1 MFLLPLKELRIRSRW
16 QGNLDDMLEL
26 QNKMHW
32 LMKHAKLLGY
42 EVEGFVLLELGSRLM
57 GLGRVHRPCERP
69 RQASG
74 MFGQVFMRRSVTA
87 AALCVGQSP
96 SFYWQFVASFQGL
109 WRLFRMPSKQEV
121 EGCGTTAPT

>member
-32 LMKHAKLLGY
+32 LMNHAKLLGY
-42 EVEGFVLLELGSRLM
+42 EVEVLLELGSRLM

-74 MFGQVFMRRSVTA
+74 MFALAAWSGIYEKERNGGGLVRWPVPCLLLAVRRIFPGILATV
-87 AALCVGQSP
+87 
-96 SFYWQFVASFQGL
+96 
-109 WRLFRMPSKQEV
+109 
-121 EGCGTTAPT
+121 

>member
-1 MFLLPLKELRIRSRW
+1 MFSLPLKELRIRSRW

-42 EVEGFVLLELGSRLM
+42 EVEVFVLLELGSRLM
-57 GLGRVHRPCERP
+57 GLGRVRRRCERP

-74 MFGQVFMRRSVTA
+74 MFALAAWSGIYEEERNGGGLVRWPVPFLLLAVRRIFP
-87 AALCVGQSP
+87 GI
-96 SFYWQFVASFQGL
+96 VAT
-109 WRLFRMPSKQEV
+109 V
-121 EGCGTTAPT
+121 